1 MPEGIDIAGKIKMKS
16 LSELRPYEKNP
27 KTHTHDQISK
37 LAETFS
43 KYGFDVPIVIDKENT
58 IIKGHARYEAA
69 KRLKMRKVPTICRE
83 ELTPQE
89 VRAARV
95 ADNKVSEAYWD
106 MPSLI
111 YELEAL
117 YNLDDPGVPITD
129 TGFSELE
136 IRGLLPSLL
145 DDDSDERRYK
155 IAPATAGGFVAF
167 SHRIRQDG
175 KVGNPV
181 SILKEA
187 GEEEV
192 YSHFSDII
200 VPCFGDIHGI
210 AVLLSAV
217 SFEPKKVRLLYGTPG
232 CSQFKCTV
240 PYLQYMANKLGARF
254 VDVSPVD
261 DKEYKGRISAQG
273 FPSEKNLWDEALV
286 LGRIE
291 DYMRK
296 ENLFG
301 PTTLMVLGAENSAM
315 YDPVFRR
322 LCLFE
327 GSYYCFCPFLEFVG
341 SALYEFVEK
350 NLPPKTGLHPYYAH
364 IGTIS
369 YPSSPLLLAKD
380 YLWMKTTPEMFP
392 YWLGAIEYFA
402 LSKRNRSY
410 RYSGHFDYML
420 KTMIAEGID
429 PWMLLPYSDLA
440 MSGEL
445 LEEYSAS

>member
-1 MPEGIDIAGKIKMKS
+1 MPGGIDLSGKIKMMS
-16 LSELRPYEKNP
+16 LSKLVLYEGNP
-27 KTHTHDQISK
+27 KTHTHEQISK
-37 LAETFS
+37 LADIFS

-69 KRLKMRKVPTICRE
+69 KRLKMRKIPTICRD

-89 VRAARV
+89 VKAARI

-117 YNLDDPGVPITD
+117 YNLDDPGVPVTD

-145 DDDSDERRYK
+145 DEDGDERRYK

-175 KVGNPV
+175 KIGQPAP
-181 SILKEA
+181 LEKETD
-187 GEEEV
+187 EEI
-192 YSHFSDII
+192 YSLFSDII
-200 VPCFGDIHGI
+200 VPCFGDVYGI
-210 AVLLSAV
+210 AALLSA
-217 SFEPKKVRLLYGTPG
+217 SYFEPTRIRLLYGTPG
-232 CSQFKCTV
+232 CTQFKCTV
-240 PYLQYMANKLGARF
+240 PYLQYMSNKLGARF
-254 VDVSPVD
+254 VDVSPMD
-261 DKEYKGRISAQG
+261 DKEYKGRISTQG

-296 ENLFG
+296 EGLFG
-301 PTTLMVLGAENSAM
+301 PTTLMVLGVESSAM

-322 LCLFE
+322 LCSFE
-327 GSYYCFCPFLEFVG
+327 GSYYCFCPFLEFVD

-364 IGTIS
+364 MGTIS

-380 YLWMKTTPEMFP
+380 FLWMKTTPEMFP

-420 KTMIAEGID
+420 KTMIAEGSD
-429 PWMLLPYSDLA
+429 EWALLPYTDFA
-440 MSGEL
+440 MSGDNF
-445 LEEYSAS
+445 EEK